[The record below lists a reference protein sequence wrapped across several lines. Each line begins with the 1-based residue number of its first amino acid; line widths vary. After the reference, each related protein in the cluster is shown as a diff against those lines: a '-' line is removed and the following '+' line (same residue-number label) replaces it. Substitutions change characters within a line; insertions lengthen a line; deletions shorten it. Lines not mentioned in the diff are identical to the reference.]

1 MDQRS
6 PLTPCLALVD
16 DDDALR
22 HALTFSFETA
32 GFGVEAFPAAEKAL
46 IASNNVNWRCLV
58 TDYRLPGISG
68 LELIERLRFSGVN
81 PPTILI
87 TSNPSRDL
95 KVRSQAAGVEI
106 VEKPLLGDHLLDS
119 VLHLMKGQA

>member
-6 PLTPCLALVD
+6 PLSPYLALVD

-32 GFGVEAFPAAEKAL
+32 GIGVEAFPVAEMALAAR
-46 IASNNVNWRCLV
+46 NNANWRCLV

-68 LELIERLRFSGVN
+68 LDLLERLRLTGVN

-87 TSNPSRDL
+87 TSNPSREL
-95 KVRSQAAGVEI
+95 KVRSHAAGVEI
-106 VEKPLLGDHLLDS
+106 VEKPLLGDHLLES
-119 VLHLMKGQA
+119 VINLMHKHA